1 MRKPNE
7 EHIHNSGL
15 YPSVDYFDNFTV
27 YNFHYIGDRMSSIL
41 ILGRMISITTWQFFA
56 NFW

>member
-41 ILGRMISITTWQFFA
+41 ILG
-56 NFW
+56 